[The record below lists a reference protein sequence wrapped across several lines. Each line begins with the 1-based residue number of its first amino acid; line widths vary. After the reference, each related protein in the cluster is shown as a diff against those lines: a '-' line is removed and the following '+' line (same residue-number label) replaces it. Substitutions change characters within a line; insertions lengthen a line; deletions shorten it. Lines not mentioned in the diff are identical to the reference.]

1 MRGHALALLLM
12 ALWAAPIDALA
23 SGGAPPEAEARRYE
37 RRAPATHARLGP
49 SGPDDR
55 RGRRSLALLQP
66 RRPETAER
74 IGRRAVDP
82 RSGFVRFLPAQ
93 IPDISIQVTFDE
105 RLTEELSPLWSQL
118 IPALF
123 FFLLLTLWQRYSGS
137 DREMLRRCK
146 AAHTAFIIY
155 FTLVGAVLLTGL
167 YVPGMHRTLHLISV
181 FVLVLGIIQVLTVLA
196 VDGFL
201 ARARG
206 IHIPVIVRDV
216 TVIVL
221 YLVASIIA
229 LSNFGVDL
237 TGILTGSV
245 VLTAVIGLAF
255 QDTLGS
261 IASGL
266 ALQVEQPFQ
275 VDDWIRFGDV
285 TGRVVEINWRS
296 TKLET
301 LANET
306 IHIPNKEI
314 TGQMI
319 TNWSGPEPFHRHS
332 LGVGLPYSVAPNRCK
347 SLLEQAARTEGV
359 LPEPPPYAVL
369 SQFGDSSMVYTVHYF
384 ISDISQHLRIED
396 RVRTNVWYRLQREGI
411 PIPFP
416 IRDIT
421 VHEAPVVDEAAA
433 EHESVEARA
442 RALQTVAFLAPLDPD
457 TRAELARHATVQTF
471 GAGESVIHQGDRG
484 DSLFIVESGELEV
497 LVEVSGIPRP
507 RRVTLLGAG
516 DVFGE
521 MSLMTGERRTATLRT
536 LGDSTLFVIDHQ
548 AFARALSGHE
558 ELLEQVARV
567 FAERRSHLDEQRQ
580 ALSTTESAAAAVE
593 NEEPLLDRIRSFLG
607 L

>member
-1 MRGHALALLLM
+1 M
-12 ALWAAPIDALA
+12 
-23 SGGAPPEAEARRYE
+23 
-37 RRAPATHARLGP
+37 
-49 SGPDDR
+49 
-55 RGRRSLALLQP
+55 
-66 RRPETAER
+66 
-74 IGRRAVDP
+74 
-82 RSGFVRFLPAQ
+82 
-93 IPDISIQVTFDE
+93 
-105 RLTEELSPLWSQL
+105 
-118 IPALF
+118 
-123 FFLLLTLWQRYSGS
+123 
-137 DREMLRRCK
+137 C
-146 AAHTAFIIY
+146 
-155 FTLVGAVLLTGL
+155 
-167 YVPGMHRTLHLISV
+167 
-181 FVLVLGIIQVLTVLA
+181 TV
-196 VDGFL
+196 
-201 ARARG
+201 
-206 IHIPVIVRDV
+206 
-216 TVIVL
+216 
-221 YLVASIIA
+221 
-229 LSNFGVDL
+229 
-237 TGILTGSV
+237 
-245 VLTAVIGLAF
+245 
-255 QDTLGS
+255 
-261 IASGL
+261 
-266 ALQVEQPFQ
+266 
-275 VDDWIRFGDV
+275 
-285 TGRVVEINWRS
+285 
-296 TKLET
+296 
-301 LANET
+301 
-306 IHIPNKEI
+306 
-314 TGQMI
+314 
-319 TNWSGPEPFHRHS
+319 
-332 LGVGLPYSVAPNRCK
+332 
-347 SLLEQAARTEGV
+347 
-359 LPEPPPYAVL
+359 
-369 SQFGDSSMVYTVHYF
+369 VYTVHYF

-416 IRDIT
+416 IRDIP